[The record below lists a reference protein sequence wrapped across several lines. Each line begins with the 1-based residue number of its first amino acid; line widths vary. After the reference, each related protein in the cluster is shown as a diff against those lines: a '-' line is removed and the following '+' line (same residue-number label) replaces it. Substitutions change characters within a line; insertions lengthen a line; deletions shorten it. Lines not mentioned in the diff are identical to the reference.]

1 MEIVGLKQKVD
12 DDINKL
18 ICKFVGYQSKF
29 AKELNETFEDIKELG
44 FYDED
49 CAMTQ
54 IHFYAR
60 EIKLYEKHG
69 WIVDFFFNKL
79 EEKDITEEMQSILKL
94 RFLRMPAHIMTQIL
108 FKCDERHL
116 KILGRC

>member
-1 MEIVGLKQKVD
+1 
-12 DDINKL
+12 
-18 ICKFVGYQSKF
+18 
-29 AKELNETFEDIKELG
+29 
-44 FYDED
+44 
-49 CAMTQ
+49 MTQ